1 MAKKKIEEPKA
12 KIEKKVVKTK
22 APVAPVAVA
31 APVVKKVIIK
41 KVEKA
46 ESKLVTPE
54 ERQKMIEQAA
64 YFRAEKLGWQVDP
77 HANWV
82 AAEAEVDAIL
92 AKR

>member
-1 MAKKKIEEPKA
+1 MPKAKKVEPKA
-12 KIEKKVVKTK
+12 KAEKKPVK
-22 APVAPVAVA
+22 
-31 APVVKKVIIK
+31 APVVKKVAVK
-41 KVEKA
+41 KTVKKA
-46 ESKLVTPE
+46 VKKVTPE

-92 AKR
+92 AGKK

>member
-1 MAKKKIEEPKA
+1 MAKKKVEEPKV
-12 KIEKKVVKTK
+12 KVEKTVVKAK
-22 APVAPVAVA
+22 APVA
-31 APVVKKVIIK
+31 VKKVVVAK
-41 KVEKA
+41 KVKEPAKA
-46 ESKLVTPE
+46 VTPE
-54 ERQKMIEQAA
+54 ERHKMVEQAA